1 MTDGPASVT
10 TREVFRLI
18 YRSHNRIPER
28 ERKSELGSIFSVSRS
43 GNKKRGVT
51 DALLTHQDWFVQAL
65 EGDEATV
72 RGLYEQ
78 IYRDDRHERVS
89 VIETGTVEARV
100 FGRWSMAKVSDDGES
115 DIPLLMNVDKGG
127 ISPAAPR
134 PTTPEQESVLEFM
147 RNLVRG
153 GATVG

>member
-1 MTDGPASVT
+1 M
-10 TREVFRLI
+10 R
-18 YRSHNRIPER
+18 
-28 ERKSELGSIFSVSRS
+28 
-43 GNKKRGVT
+43 
-51 DALLTHQDWFVQAL
+51 ALLIAVLMLTLAGPVAAAEPMPPLSGPEEPRVEPKLGEDGIYHQDWFVQAL

-72 RGLYEQ
+72 RGLYEH

-147 RNLVRG
+147 RNSVRG